1 MMEHNY
7 SVQVVDAEGIS
18 KALIYTAVCY
28 TKQGVI
34 DAGAVASVISDVEN
48 IISDATEE
56 VQTREN
62 IETVANI
69 LEMSS
74 NFDVNEEVYSS

>member
-1 MMEHNY
+1 MN
-7 SVQVVDAEGIS
+7 
-18 KALIYTAVCY
+18 TAVCY

-34 DAGAVASVISDVEN
+34 EAGAVASVISDVEN

-74 NFDVNEEVYSS
+74 NFDVNEEVYSSVRYNILWAV